1 MAKNSVIYLTQSVG
15 LSVDYEQS
23 LIRLQFVV
31 RDAKEKREKNR
42 VNSWLCGHFFLAVF
56 FRVTHAHVGLSKRAT
71 KPFRAHFVYFWRKI
85 TVTVNL
91 FSCQCYRAKNL
102 SVTCYRV
109 TLIQTHILPPKLIT
123 LFSHLLLQNAL
134 DIQKRLLPRQI

>member
-71 KPFRAHFVYFWRKI
+71 KPFRGPFSFFLEKNYCYSEFIFLLVLQSQKFKCYMLSSHPHSDLYFTTKTNNVVFTFV
-85 TVTVNL
+85 T
-91 FSCQCYRAKNL
+91 SEC
-102 SVTCYRV
+102 
-109 TLIQTHILPPKLIT
+109 P
-123 LFSHLLLQNAL
+123 
-134 DIQKRLLPRQI
+134 